1 MQAAKLNVPKTKYVF
16 HWIELNIGG
25 AAHAKAKLN
34 SQLVAVERDTA
45 LERTRMG
52 KISAGYVQEAGPIVM
67 AKEET
72 KQ

>member
-1 MQAAKLNVPKTKYVF
+1 MWV
-16 HWIELNIGG
+16 NIGG
-25 AAHAKAKLN
+25 AAHASAKLN
-34 SQLVAVERDTA
+34 NQFVAVESETA

-52 KISAGYVQEAGPIVM
+52 KISAGYVQDAGPIVM